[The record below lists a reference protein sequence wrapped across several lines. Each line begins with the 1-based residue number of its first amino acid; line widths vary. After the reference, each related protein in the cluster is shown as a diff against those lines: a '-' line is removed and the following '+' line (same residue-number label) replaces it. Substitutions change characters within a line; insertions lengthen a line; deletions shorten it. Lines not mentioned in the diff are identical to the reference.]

1 MHVTRRAVQ
10 ALYIATYFPWLGTT
24 DSVSVAVA
32 RKTAARNLAFVST
45 SSLPSSSSS
54 SSSSITF
61 QQRGGRP
68 IVTNSHRHN
77 FLAKMSSSSVSP
89 PDTQSTTTIQQAKN
103 RVALLQLPV
112 THSKLQ
118 NIATAKEY
126 IERAYN
132 SGAQLCVLPEI
143 WNSPYATSAFEEYAE
158 ILPNVGDSIDGEKIS
173 QQQSNDWGDSSKFL
187 LDMAKSTNMY
197 IVGGSIPEVVPSND
211 NNNKIYNTCLV
222 INPSGKVVG
231 KHRKVHLF
239 DVDVPG
245 GICFKESETLT
256 GGDSATYF
264 DVDDD
269 DDSSI
274 NEDEGGLGRIGV
286 GIWYV

>member
-89 PDTQSTTTIQQAKN
+89 PDTQSTTIQQAKN

-112 THSKLQ
+112 THSKSQ

-269 DDSSI
+269 DDSSTT
-274 NEDEGGLGRIGV
+274 EDEGGLGRIGV

>member
-1 MHVTRRAVQ
+1 
-10 ALYIATYFPWLGTT
+10 
-24 DSVSVAVA
+24 
-32 RKTAARNLAFVST
+32 
-45 SSLPSSSSS
+45 
-54 SSSSITF
+54 
-61 QQRGGRP
+61 
-68 IVTNSHRHN
+68 
-77 FLAKMSSSSVSP
+77 MSSSSVSP

-112 THSKLQ
+112 THSKSQ
-118 NIATAKEY
+118 NIVTAKEY

-222 INPSGKVVG
+222 INPSGQVVG

-269 DDSSI
+269 DDSSTT
-274 NEDEGGLGRIGV
+274 EDEGGLGRIGV